1 MQEYLNQ
8 VRHLQSKFNFFSLQQ
23 IPRSINTHATLAT
36 SSTQSSP
43 LVILVEDLCKF
54 IEMKGEKV
62 HIHQIRVEL
71 SWMDHIVLFPKD
83 DILLEEKGE
92 ANQVWRKV
100 PQFWLSKDQK
110 LYKPSLSG
118 ALFVM
123 RPP

>member
-1 MQEYLNQ
+1 
-8 VRHLQSKFNFFSLQQ
+8 
-23 IPRSINTHATLAT
+23 
-36 SSTQSSP
+36 
-43 LVILVEDLCKF
+43 
-54 IEMKGEKV
+54 MKGEKV

-110 LYKPSLSG
+110 LYKHSLSG